1 MPKVIQIIM
10 LPLLLTAIL
19 GLFSFYGCSSTST
32 KPNTTATSSLAGI
45 PAENLN
51 QQQLQQMLSDSVTNY
66 KNLNTYKFDVAT
78 DITTKVTGGSNPWGM
93 TLNTKMGGGTN
104 IASEQTQMKLDMSMA
119 MVGLGQNGENQ
130 SLTYDMYAMPDWLYL
145 NMFMPGMS
153 AQWMKVRMSSTLKDK
168 LNLNTVDQQ
177 MESLNLPTK
186 IEYLRTEKV
195 DGIDCYVLSISPS
208 EDELVRLLGKQ
219 AASSEKV
226 DWQKIINDS
235 GAFKNF
241 SFLCYVAKD
250 TSLIMRMVMNMTI
263 ELSAAEAGAETSDF
277 DKMQMNLVMDMKLY
291 DHNKPYS
298 ITLPDEA
305 ASAQE
310 VSEDI
315 FSQ

>member
-1 MPKVIQIIM
+1 MPKVIQIII

-19 GLFSFYGCSSTST
+19 GLFSFYGCGTTST
-32 KPNTTATSSLAGI
+32 TPNTTATSSLAGI

-66 KNLNTYKFDVAT
+66 KNLNTYKFDMAM
-78 DITTKVTGGSNPWGM
+78 DISTNVTGGSNPWEM

-119 MVGLGQNGENQ
+119 MVGMGQNGENQ
-130 SLTYDMYAMPDWLYL
+130 SLTYDMYAMPDWLYM
-145 NMFMPGMS
+145 NMSMPGMGE
-153 AQWMKVRMSSTLKDK
+153 QWMKVRMSSTLKDK
-168 LNLNTVDQQ
+168 LNLNAVDQQ
-177 MESLNLPTK
+177 MEPLNSPTK

-208 EDELVRLLGKQ
+208 EDELVRWLGKQ
-219 AASSEKV
+219 AAGSEKV

-277 DKMQMNLVMDMKLY
+277 DKMQMNLAMDMKLY

>member
-1 MPKVIQIIM
+1 M

-32 KPNTTATSSLAGI
+32 TPNATATSSSAGI

-51 QQQLQQMLSDSVTNY
+51 QQQLQQMLSDSVINY
-66 KNLNTYKFDVAT
+66 KSLNTYKFDMAM
-78 DITTKVTGGSNPWGM
+78 DISTNVTGGSNPWGM

-104 IASEQTQMKLDMSMA
+104 IASKQTQMKLDMSMA
-119 MVGLGQNGENQ
+119 MEGMGQNGENQ
-130 SLTYDMYAMPDWLYL
+130 SLTYDMYAMPDWLY
-145 NMFMPGMS
+145 MKVSMPDMGE
-153 AQWMKVRMSSTLKDK
+153 QWMKVRMSSTLKDK
-168 LNLNTVDQQ
+168 LNLNAVDQQ
-177 MESLNLPTK
+177 MEPLDSPIK
-186 IEYLRTEKV
+186 VEYLRTEIV

-208 EDELVRLLGKQ
+208 VDELARWLGKE
-219 AASSEKV
+219 AAGSEKV
-226 DWQKIINDS
+226 DWQKLINDS

-250 TSLIMRMVMNMTI
+250 TSLLMRMVMNMTI

-277 DKMQMNLVMDMKLY
+277 DKMQMNLAMDMKLS

-305 ASAQE
+305 ALAQE